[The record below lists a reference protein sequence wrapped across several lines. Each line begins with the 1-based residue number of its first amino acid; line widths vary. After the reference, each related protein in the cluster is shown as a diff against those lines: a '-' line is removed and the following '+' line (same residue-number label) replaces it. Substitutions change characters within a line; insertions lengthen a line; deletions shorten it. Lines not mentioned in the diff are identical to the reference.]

1 MAKKKRGP
9 IMTRDEIMDGGLS
22 QTLGG
27 ADRIKAKRK
36 SSKSKG
42 KTSGTGMSRRA
53 LMGTGLAEYP
63 KGL

>member
-36 SSKSKG
+36 SSKG
-42 KTSGTGMSRRA
+42 KTSGTGMSRKV